1 MTPTCFYITFQK
13 FMERGGLQARSRGNS
28 HLEESQSLSVSEEK
42 IIGFHF
48 DNDQLT
54 QAHELTSM
62 YR

>member
-1 MTPTCFYITFQK
+1 
-13 FMERGGLQARSRGNS
+13 MERGGLQARSRGNS